1 MIVETPEFK
10 DWNQAYNLFQSN
22 FKSVDR
28 LKSTIKKYM
37 DDNKVDECSLYI
49 DVIGKHDAILNK
61 ERMGRR
67 MNFDRSML

>member
-1 MIVETPEFK
+1 MIVENLEFK
-10 DWNQAYNLFQSN
+10 DWNHAYNMFQSN

-37 DDNKVDECSLYI
+37 DDNNVDECSLYI
-49 DVIGKHDAILNK
+49 DVIGRYDAILNK